1 MKIDSLKI
9 DLEEYINNTDNDAGY
24 KKTLIEHFNKR
35 QIWISLRNLE
45 VSEYEKEYFNLKG
58 REFSLKLSQDGYQ
71 VYPRESSN
79 RDAYSNVHKY
89 LREVILLNKE
99 KQAQVNQQKQNE
111 YSIEEKDTI
120 DSKVLSDKSTGFNW
134 NKKTK
139 EKSVN
144 GYSKASSQKYKRDT
158 TVAVNALIRAN
169 FLCEYDNSDRVF
181 LRKGSSN
188 RYYTEAHHLIP
199 LSEHN
204 DFEYSLDIEENV
216 VSLCSHCHNL
226 LHYGRYEDKKE
237 ILQKLYDERVDV
249 LRECKI
255 DITFEQLL
263 NYYR

>member
-1 MKIDSLKI
+1 MKIGSLK
-9 DLEEYINNTDNDAGY
+9 EYFKEYVMESNKGQSY
-24 KKTLIEHFNKR
+24 KLKLIENFNGKN
-35 QIWISLRNLE
+35 WKALRNLE
-45 VSEYEKEYFNLKG
+45 VSEYVKEYSDLVGSEFFSKLGENGYKIFEKG
-58 REFSLKLSQDGYQ
+58 ST
-71 VYPRESSN
+71 N
-79 RDAYSNVHKY
+79 RHVFSNVHKY
-89 LREVILLNKE
+89 LMELINIHE
-99 KQAQVNQQKQNE
+99 KKQNE
-111 YSIEEKDTI
+111 YSIEEKDTV

-139 EKSVN
+139 EKNVN
-144 GYSKASSQKYKRDT
+144 GYSKASLQKYKRDT